1 MTAQES
7 KLSNAYE
14 STITTALTADA
25 SGTSISIDAAPTD
38 SSNTA
43 ITGAVVMYLVIDP
56 DSDSQREYVKVTNIS
71 GTTLTVVR
79 NIDSGGG
86 GLRTHAAGA
95 KIRQVAQAQH
105 FDDIHDRIDKVINED
120 GSSLNTTTGVVKDED
135 DMASDSA
142 THLATQQSIKA
153 YVDSQVTAQDLDFQ
167 GDSGGAL
174 SIDLDS
180 ETLTIAGGT
189 GIDTTGSGNQVS
201 VDIDSTVTTNSGSQT
216 LTNKTIDVDNNTVS
230 NIEVDN
236 LKSGVLDTDISTT
249 SASDDTLPSA
259 KAVKTYVDSQVTAQ
273 DLDIVADTGTDSID
287 LDSETLT
294 IAGGTG
300 LDTTSDGAGTVTVDI
315 DSTVTTNSGSQTLT
329 NKTID
334 VDNNTVSN
342 IEVDNLKSGVLDTDL
357 TSVSASDD
365 TLASAKA
372 IKTYV
377 DNQIATEDTIA
388 ELNDTNVVS
397 PAAGHVLIYDATSG
411 LWDNNTLTAG
421 TNVTITNADGSITI
435 ASTDTNTQL
444 SQEQVED
451 YVAGLITAGSNVSV
465 TYDDTAGTL
474 TIASTDTQLTQEQ
487 VEDYVAGVVTAGSNI
502 SVTYDDTAGTLTI
515 AATDTQLTQEQVED
529 YVAGVVTA
537 GSGISVTYDDTAGT
551 LTIANTAS
559 TSTEEVQDIVG
570 DMLVTNGTHTGISF
584 AYDDAGDGAI
594 DATVSL
600 PASDEILDADG
611 DTKIQVEESADE
623 DIIRFDTAGVERAT
637 LQGALDLTDNGGA
650 FIHSQTQAGTYTV
663 ASGKGTLFAG
673 PITITGTVTN
683 AGTMVVI

>member
-135 DMASDSA
+135 TMSSNSD

-153 YVDSQVTAQDLDFQ
+153 YVDTQIQTKDQLSELSGSTDDVAEGSTNLYFTAERVDDQVNTLLTA
-167 GDSGGAL
+167 GANVTL
-174 SIDLDS
+174 TYDDAAG
-180 ETLTIAGGT
+180 TLTIAGVEDDLSNNTTSDLAEGT
-189 GIDTTGSGNQVS
+189 NLYFTTERVDDQVASLLTAGSNITLTYDDAAGTLTITGVEDDLSNNTTSDLAEGTNLYYTDARADARVNLQTGSNLDLSSKSTSDLSEGSNLYYTTARFDTAFTGKS
-201 VDIDSTVTTNSGSQT
+201 TTDLSEGTNLYYTTARFDTAFSGKSTTDLSEGTNLYFTNERVDDRVNNLLVAGTNIT
-216 LTNKTIDVDNNTVS
+216 LTY
-230 NIEVDN
+230 
-236 LKSGVLDTDISTT
+236 
-249 SASDDTLPSA
+249 DDTANTL
-259 KAVKTYVDSQVTAQ
+259 T
-273 DLDIVADTGTDSID
+273 ITGTDT
-287 LDSETLT
+287 TL
-294 IAGGTG
+294 
-300 LDTTSDGAGTVTVDI
+300 
-315 DSTVTTNSGSQTLT
+315 SQEQVE
-329 NKTID
+329 D
-334 VDNNTVSN
+334 FVDN
-342 IEVDNLKSGVLDTDL
+342 VL
-357 TSVSASDD
+357 V
-365 TLASAKA
+365 
-372 IKTYV
+372 
-377 DNQIATEDTIA
+377 
-388 ELNDTNVVS
+388 
-397 PAAGHVLIYDATSG
+397 
-411 LWDNNTLTAG
+411 AG
-421 TNVTITNADGSITI
+421 TNVSITYDDAAGTITI

-444 SQEQVED
+444 SQEE
-451 YVAGLITAGSNVSV
+451 
-465 TYDDTAGTL
+465 
-474 TIASTDTQLTQEQ
+474 
-487 VEDYVAGVVTAGSNI
+487 
-502 SVTYDDTAGTLTI
+502 
-515 AATDTQLTQEQVED
+515 VED

-559 TSTEEVQDIVG
+559 TSTEEVQDIVAG
-570 DMLVTNGTHTGISF
+570 QLVTNGTHTGISF
-584 AYDDAGDGAI
+584 TYDDAGDGAI

-611 DTKIQVEESADE
+611 DTKIQVEEGADE
-623 DIIRFDTAGVERAT
+623 DIIRYDTAGVERAT
-637 LQGALDLTDNGGA
+637 MSTTMALTSAGGA
-650 FIHSQTQAGTYTV
+650 YIHSQNQTSNYTIGSTDGAV
-663 ASGKGTLFAG
+663 YAG
-673 PITITGTVTN
+673 PLTISGVVTN
-683 AGTMVVI
+683 AGTMVIL

>member
-14 STITTALTADA
+14 STITSALTADA
-25 SGTSISIDAAPTD
+25 SSITISVDTAPTD
-38 SSNTA
+38 STNTA
-43 ITGAVVMYLVIDP
+43 ITGAVVMYLVLDP

-79 NIDSGGG
+79 NIDTGGG

-135 DMASDSA
+135 TMTSDSA
-142 THLATQQSIKA
+142 SHLATQQSIKA
-153 YVDSQVTAQDLDFQ
+153 YVDSQVASKD
-167 GDSGGAL
+167 AL
-174 SIDLDS
+174 SELSGTTDDVTEGSTNLYFTAERVDDQVNTLLTAGDNVTLTYDDAAG
-180 ETLTIAGGT
+180 TLTIAGVEDNLSNNTTSDLAEGT
-189 GIDTTGSGNQVS
+189 NLYFTTERVDDQVASLLTAGSN
-201 VDIDSTVTTNSGSQT
+201 IT
-216 LTNKTIDVDNNTVS
+216 LTYDDAAGTLTITGVEDDLSNNTTS
-230 NIEVDN
+230 DLAEGTN
-236 LKSGVLDTDISTT
+236 LYYTTARFDTAFSGKSTT
-249 SASDDTLPSA
+249 DLSEGTNLYYTTARFDTAFSGKSTSDLSEGTNLYFTDERVDDRVNNLLVAGTNITLTYDDTANTL
-259 KAVKTYVDSQVTAQ
+259 T
-273 DLDIVADTGTDSID
+273 ITGTDT
-287 LDSETLT
+287 TL
-294 IAGGTG
+294 
-300 LDTTSDGAGTVTVDI
+300 
-315 DSTVTTNSGSQTLT
+315 SQEQVE
-329 NKTID
+329 D
-334 VDNNTVSN
+334 FVDN
-342 IEVDNLKSGVLDTDL
+342 VL
-357 TSVSASDD
+357 V
-365 TLASAKA
+365 
-372 IKTYV
+372 
-377 DNQIATEDTIA
+377 
-388 ELNDTNVVS
+388 
-397 PAAGHVLIYDATSG
+397 
-411 LWDNNTLTAG
+411 AG
-421 TNVTITNADGSITI
+421 TNVSITYDDAAGTITI

-444 SQEQVED
+444 SQEE
-451 YVAGLITAGSNVSV
+451 
-465 TYDDTAGTL
+465 
-474 TIASTDTQLTQEQ
+474 
-487 VEDYVAGVVTAGSNI
+487 
-502 SVTYDDTAGTLTI
+502 
-515 AATDTQLTQEQVED
+515 VED

-537 GSGISVTYDDTAGT
+537 GSGISVTYDDAAGT

-637 LQGALDLTDNGGA
+637 LEGALDLTDNGGA

>member
-7 KLSNAYE
+7 KLANAYE
-14 STITTALTADA
+14 STIVSALTAD
-25 SGTSISIDAAPTD
+25 SSSVIISVDAAPTD
-38 SSNTA
+38 STNTA
-43 ITGAVVMYLVIDP
+43 ITGSVVMYLVLDP
-56 DSDSQREYVKVTNIS
+56 DSDSSREYVKVTNIS

-79 NIDSGGG
+79 NIDTGGG

-95 KIRQVAQAQH
+95 KIRQVPQAQH
-105 FDDIHDRIDKVINED
+105 FDDIHDRINTIINE
-120 GSSLNTTTGVVKDED
+120 GGTAVVTTGVVKDED

-153 YVDSQVTAQDLDFQ
+153 YVDNTVTAQDLDFQ
-167 GDSGGAL
+167 ADSGGAL
-174 SIDLDS
+174 NIDLDS

-236 LKSGVLDTDISTT
+236 LKSGVLDTDIS
-249 SASDDTLPSA
+249 
-259 KAVKTYVDSQVTAQ
+259 
-273 DLDIVADTGTDSID
+273 
-287 LDSETLT
+287 
-294 IAGGTG
+294 
-300 LDTTSDGAGTVTVDI
+300 
-315 DSTVTTNSGSQTLT
+315 
-329 NKTID
+329 
-334 VDNNTVSN
+334 
-342 IEVDNLKSGVLDTDL
+342 
-357 TSVSASDD
+357 SVSASDD

-388 ELNDTNVVS
+388 ELNDTNVAA

-474 TIASTDTQLTQEQ
+474 TIASTDTNTQLTQEQ

-559 TSTEEVQDIVG
+559 TSTEEVQDIVAG
-570 DMLVTNGTHTGISF
+570 QLVTNGTHTGISF
-584 AYDDAGDGAI
+584 TYDDAGDGAI
-594 DATVSL
+594 DAVVT
-600 PASDEILDADG
+600 ASANALSDG
-611 DTKIQVEESADE
+611 DSDFTLSDGVANGIHYELDNTDMADWNQGGVAL
-623 DIIRFDTAGVERAT
+623 TAA
-637 LQGALDLTDNGGA
+637 GGM
-650 FIHSQTQAGTYTV
+650 FRHNQTQSATFTIASTEGTV
-663 ASGKGTLFAG
+663 LAG

-683 AGTMVVI
+683 AGTMVIL

>member
-25 SGTSISIDAAPTD
+25 SGITISVDTAPTD
-38 SSNTA
+38 STNTA
-43 ITGAVVMYLVIDP
+43 ITGSVVMYLVLDP

-71 GTTLTVVR
+71 GTTLTVQR
-79 NIDSGGG
+79 NIDTGGG

-95 KIRQVAQAQH
+95 KIRQVAQSQH

-444 SQEQVED
+444 TQEQVED

-570 DMLVTNGTHTGISF
+570 DMLVTNGTHT
-584 AYDDAGDGAI
+584 
-594 DATVSL
+594 
-600 PASDEILDADG
+600 
-611 DTKIQVEESADE
+611 
-623 DIIRFDTAGVERAT
+623 
-637 LQGALDLTDNGGA
+637 N
-650 FIHSQTQAGTYTV
+650 
-663 ASGKGTLFAG
+663 
-673 PITITGTVTN
+673 
-683 AGTMVVI
+683 